1 MLRRASDQESN
12 STLRYISGSR
22 AFATLYENGV
32 IPMNV
37 LFSLN
42 ILNMFFF
49 LARFAIREM
58 SKQRVFIYHHSI
70 AGERMTYAYPIMMIL

>member
-1 MLRRASDQESN
+1 MRMFRRASDQESN

-37 LFSLN
+37 DLLIENIEYSLFCAFQYTHKCQMN
-42 ILNMFFF
+42 
-49 LARFAIREM
+49 RECLFTII
-58 SKQRVFIYHHSI
+58 Q
-70 AGERMTYAYPIMMIL
+70 